1 MNIILNVLVV
11 TVSVAVASSRGYN
24 PCKDYTHGSHNYLLK
39 DPLDCSRYYSCNGQI
54 GYHMHCAAGTS
65 FDQGFQH
72 GYGSCT
78 GPDPSRVPDC
88 YRQRRSEIQSKI
100 HNSSFYSE
108 YFLIHV
114 GHYGPWSYWSSC
126 SKTCGSG
133 IRTRSRTCIKK
144 DNFHTYFCNGPSEDR
159 EQCYMEECK
168 GTLGQ
173 WSHWSGCS
181 ATCGSGKHRR
191 TRKCIG
197 PGHCR
202 GLGSLTE
209 IKDCRNLP
217 SCQGKFG
224 KWSPWSPCSAT
235 CGEATRQRRRECNG
249 PGDCLGHLEEEED
262 CLYLPSCKGTLG
274 QWTDWSRCSVTCGK
288 GFQRRTRKCNGP
300 GDCEGLGILEEKAT
314 CPELPKCQGKN
325 PQKVIILLCTYNSQH
340 RNLWRMD

>member
-159 EQCYMEECK
+159 ELNNATWK
-168 GTLGQ
+168 
-173 WSHWSGCS
+173 S
-181 ATCGSGKHRR
+181 AKAHLANGH
-191 TRKCIG
+191 IG
-197 PGHCR
+197 LDVLQPVVVE
-202 GLGSLTE
+202 SIDE
-209 IKDCRNLP
+209 
-217 SCQGKFG
+217 QGN
-224 KWSPWSPCSAT
+224 ALVL
-235 CGEATRQRRRECNG
+235 
-249 PGDCLGHLEEEED
+249 DI
-262 CLYLPSCKGTLG
+262 
-274 QWTDWSRCSVTCGK
+274 V
-288 GFQRRTRKCNGP
+288 
-300 GDCEGLGILEEKAT
+300 
-314 CPELPKCQGKN
+314 
-325 PQKVIILLCTYNSQH
+325 VV
-340 RNLWRMD
+340 